1 MPVKRFFFLDRHKA
15 EALLSNFLFIFM
27 IMQKGDRDR
36 KGIKRG
42 IGIERDR
49 DGKGVRNGIKRGM
62 GAR

>member
-1 MPVKRFFFLDRHKA
+1 
-15 EALLSNFLFIFM
+15 M

-49 DGKGVRNGIKRGM
+49 DGKGIETG
-62 GAR
+62 

>member
-1 MPVKRFFFLDRHKA
+1 V
-15 EALLSNFLFIFM
+15 FIFM

-49 DGKGVRNGIKRGM
+49 DGKRDRNGIKMGM
-62 GAR
+62 GIKRDKRGIGA